1 VRGGVSA
8 TSDQRKRDA
17 AALVEVGGE
26 ELSALVGTQDANLR
40 LIQDA
45 LEVEIVPRDGVL
57 QVYGDQA
64 GAEAAAEV
72 LQVCLQAIRAGRPPG
87 RQEVRSVLQA
97 VRSGRPDAAEALLA
111 DTVVVTHRGRP
122 IRPKTPGQAQYV
134 RALNDSDLTLSTG
147 PAGTGKTYL
156 AMAVAVAALKAGEV
170 SRLVLTRPIVE
181 AGEELGFLP
190 GDMLEKIGP
199 YLRPLYDALHDII
212 GADRCSRLTDHGTIE
227 VVPLAYMRGRT
238 INDAFMILDEGQNC
252 TPGQLKM
259 FLTRMGFGSRMVVTG
274 DITQSDLPPSRDNGL
289 RHGLRIL
296 RGIPGVTISRLQPAD
311 IVRHDLVQRIVAA
324 YSQAEAEQQAG
335 PDAEPGRPAAR
346 GEPAGREGRNEATD
360 EQETP
365 QEQ

>member
-1 VRGGVSA
+1 M
-8 TSDQRKRDA
+8 
-17 AALVEVGGE
+17 EVGGE
-26 ELSALVGTQDANLR
+26 ELSALVGAQDANLR

-45 LEVEIVPRDGVL
+45 LKVEIVPRDGLL
-57 QVYGDQA
+57 QVYGEQT

-72 LQVCLQAIRAGRPPG
+72 LKACLQAVRAGRSLS
-87 RQEVRSVLQA
+87 RQNVRSVLQV
-97 VRSGRPDAAEALLA
+97 VRSGGSDAAESLLA

-134 RALNDSDLTLSTG
+134 RALNESELTLSAG

-170 SRLVLTRPIVE
+170 SRLVLTRPVVE

-199 YLRPLYDALHDII
+199 YLRPLYDALHDIV
-212 GADRCSRLTDHGTIE
+212 GADRCRRLTDHGTIE

-238 INDAFMILDEGQNC
+238 INDAFMVLDEAQNC

-274 DITQSDLPPSRDNGL
+274 DITQSDLPPGRENGL
-289 RHGLRIL
+289 QHGLRIL
-296 RGIPGVTISRLQPAD
+296 RGIPGVTICRLQPAD

-324 YSQAEAEQQAG
+324 YSRAQAQQEAA
-335 PDAEPGRPAAR
+335 PDTDPAAAER
-346 GEPAGREGRNEATD
+346 RNETTH
-360 EQETP
+360 EQETA